1 MATIS
6 SAGVGSGLDVKS
18 IVSQLVAIEKQPLTA
33 LQTKATTYQAQLSLY
48 GTVKSQVATLET
60 ASTLLA
66 GASGWNTQKAASSNA
81 TAVGVTASTSAV
93 ATSMS
98 VEVSQL
104 ARAQSAA
111 SLSLATTTTGVGV
124 TGTLQLELGSW
135 SEPTTTPVA
144 GPAFTAN
151 GTTAS
156 IGIVSTDTLS
166 DIKTKINAANAGVTA
181 SVLKDGTSERLVIR
195 SNTTG
200 ADAGFRLNTPADAGL
215 AALGF
220 TNPDSASFVGQSPL
234 DAKVKINGVS
244 VKSATNTMANV
255 TTGVSLQLSQVTTAP
270 VEITVE
276 PDLAVVDKNIQS
288 FVDAYNALNTTLAN
302 ATKYSATTKVGGVL
316 QGDSTTTGLQ
326 NALRSMLG
334 SSGAGTKPTF
344 THLSDVGIERQT
356 DGSLKINATKLTSA
370 KADMANLTNLFTA
383 STPLNHATDGFG
395 LKVKNFTHAL
405 LTFDGR
411 VTNKS
416 AALQG
421 SIDRN
426 LKDQDRVTERASRVE
441 TQLLRQYTALDSQMA
456 TLTSLSSYVTSQIA
470 QWNKSTG

>member
-6 SAGVGSGLDVKS
+6 STGVGSGLDVKS

-33 LQTKATTYQAQLSLY
+33 LQTKASTFKAQLSLY

-60 ASTLLA
+60 AATLLA

-81 TAVGVTASTSAV
+81 TAVGVTASSSAV
-93 ATSMS
+93 ATTMS

-104 ARAQSAA
+104 ARTQSAA
-111 SLSLATTTTGVGV
+111 SLSVASTAVGAV
-124 TGTLQLELGSW
+124 GTLQLELGSW
-135 SEPTTTPVA
+135 SEPTTSPVA
-144 GPAFTAN
+144 GPVFTAN

-156 IGIVSTDTLS
+156 VSIVATDTLT

-181 SVLKDGTSERLVIR
+181 SVLKDGANERLVIR

-200 ADAGFRLNTPADAGL
+200 ADAGFRLDTPADAGL

-220 TNPDSASFVGQSPL
+220 TNPDSAAFVGQSPL

-244 VKSATNTMANV
+244 VKSASNTMANV
-255 TTGVSLQLSQVTTAP
+255 TAGVTLQLTQVTTAP

-276 PDLAVVDKNIQS
+276 PDLEVVDKNIQS
-288 FVDAYNALNTTLAN
+288 FVDAYNALNKTLAD
-302 ATKYSATTKVGGVL
+302 ATKYSAAAKVGGVL
-316 QGDSTTTGLQ
+316 QGDSATTGLQ
-326 NALRSMLG
+326 NALRAMLG

-344 THLSDVGIERQT
+344 THLSDIGLERQT
-356 DGSLKINATKLTSA
+356 DGSLKINTAKLTSA
-370 KADMANLTNLFTA
+370 KQDMANLTNLFTA

-416 AALQG
+416 AALQS

-426 LKDQDRVTERASRVE
+426 LKDQDRITDRAARVE
-441 TQLLRQYTALDSQMA
+441 VQLLRQYTALDAQMS
-456 TLTSLSSYVTSQIA
+456 TLTGLSSYVNAQLA
-470 QWNKSTG
+470 QWNKSTS